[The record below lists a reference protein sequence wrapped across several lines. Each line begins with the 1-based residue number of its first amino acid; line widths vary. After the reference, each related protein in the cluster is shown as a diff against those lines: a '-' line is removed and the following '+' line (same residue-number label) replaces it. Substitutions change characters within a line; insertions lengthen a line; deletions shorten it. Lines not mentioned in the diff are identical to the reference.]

1 MSVKRPTNPARLT
14 ALDMIKV
21 PETPTVAHIIN
32 EFRILYETRQ
42 FITMFTT
49 ARYGTLLYVR

>member
-1 MSVKRPTNPARLT
+1 MSVKRPTN
-14 ALDMIKV
+14 
-21 PETPTVAHIIN
+21 HIIN